1 MPRKKN
7 IVSSNNVTNSKDEL
21 AEKNRAV
28 KNTYD
33 ILMEDDPISDQDSE
47 QNNDHTKQSVRIV
60 PKNNKSSNDDSNES
74 DDGFQIATT
83 KNRKNRIHSDDL
95 KKSNN
100 LKKSDRNE
108 FNRKES
114 DRKKTDRKKSD
125 LKDSNKKS
133 DRDSKRK
140 DIAIKSKE
148 NKPIHRSIERDCSNT
163 NDGQTDDH
171 NDDHNDGQTDDPREK
186 LKENLKDETV
196 RPTADHH
203 EVEPTVEPTVEPEV
217 DRVVSKYV
225 PPTVSE
231 NLTKGWIS
239 GNTRR
244 RRGRDDHD
252 MSTPK
257 DGSDGTV
264 SAKTVLVKKDIVKK
278 DDELE
283 YYDHTAKLKGD
294 DMKLNTTWNVWIHEN
309 SNPNWDIKSYTSICS
324 IDSIGSMWRFLS
336 VLDNL
341 DKNVRQYYIMR
352 DGITP
357 IWEDNNNKQG
367 AICSIMVDNMSRSR
381 YNKGDIGVDAFSAIC
396 ILVMNESFVKNNLD
410 INGLCYSI
418 KSRSVLIKLWV
429 KDYESN
435 KNFMDKLPI
444 TILKSLDTIISTIE
458 NKGNYGKSNGGK
470 SRISVQVKQI
480 KPNY

>member
-7 IVSSNNVTNSKDEL
+7 IVSSNNVTNGKDEL

-47 QNNDHTKQSVRIV
+47 QNNNHTEQSVKTV
-60 PKNNKSSNDDSNES
+60 PKNNKSSNNDSNDS
-74 DDGFQIATT
+74 DDGFQVATT
-83 KNRKNRIHSDDL
+83 KNRKNRINSDD
-95 KKSNN
+95 

-108 FNRKES
+108 FNRK
-114 DRKKTDRKKSD
+114 KTDRKKSD
-125 LKDSNKKS
+125 PKDSDKKS
-133 DRDSKRK
+133 DRDCKRK
-140 DIAIKSKE
+140 DIVSRSKE

-163 NDGQTDDH
+163 NDEPADEPADEQADDRM
-171 NDDHNDGQTDDPREK
+171 DCPRKKPE
-186 LKENLKDETV
+186 ENLKDETIE
-196 RPTADHH
+196 DL
-203 EVEPTVEPTVEPEV
+203 VEPVEPVEPVQPV

-252 MSTPK
+252 QSAPK
-257 DGSDGTV
+257 DGSDGTPKTIL
-264 SAKTVLVKKDIVKK
+264 AKKELSKKELLKK

-283 YYDHTAKLKGD
+283 YYDHTTKLKGD

-429 KDYESN
+429 KDYENN